1 MFTIMRKTVDGRR
14 SESYYQKREN
24 AKRELL
30 ESVSRTVNHIGC
42 TIIRTVDR
50 FNEEKGFYEFQVE
63 GTLSTGE
70 KCTWALID
78 AYFED

>member
-14 SESYYQKREN
+14 SESYYQKRDN

-50 FNEEKGFYEFQVE
+50 FNEEKGFRWKEPCRRVRNAP
-63 GTLSTGE
+63 GLS
-70 KCTWALID
+70 
-78 AYFED
+78 